1 MIKKEE
7 IYHIIFAIIVLTFA
21 VLYNPIINK
30 NFEYGLL
37 FLSLIFI
44 AIIIIG
50 NVLAKKISAYYFESE
65 VSVKSWM
72 WERYG
77 FKRHNYFKMPI
88 PLGIILSFIIAI
100 ISKGL
105 FIWTAVLESDTE
117 GTSARASKRHGI
129 YRFTELTEGN
139 LGMILA
145 SGVVF
150 NLLLSIIAYLVDL
163 SLLGRWSI
171 YYAAYSLLPFGALDG
186 TKIFFG
192 NRVLWFTLV
201 VITLIFLSY
210 ALFMP

>member
-7 IYHIIFAIIVLTFA
+7 SYHILFAIIVLTFA
-21 VLYNPIINK
+21 VV
-30 NFEYGLL
+30 YGQALNQTLTYITL

-44 AIIIIG
+44 SIILVG
-50 NVLAKKISAYYFESE
+50 NILTKKISAYYFESE
-65 VSVKSWM
+65 LYVKIWM

-77 FKRHNYFKMPI
+77 FKRHEYLNTPI
-88 PLGIILSFIIAI
+88 PLGILLSAIIALI
-100 ISKGL
+100 TKGF
-105 FIWTAVLESDTE
+105 FIFMAVLESDAE

-129 YRFTELTEGN
+129 YRFTELTENN

-150 NLLLSIIAYLVDL
+150 NLLLAVFAYLADL

-171 YYAAYSLLPFGALDG
+171 FYAAYSLLPFGSLDG

-192 NRVLWFTLV
+192 NRVVWFTLA
-201 VITLIFLSY
+201 VITSIFLSY
-210 ALFMP
+210 VLFLP